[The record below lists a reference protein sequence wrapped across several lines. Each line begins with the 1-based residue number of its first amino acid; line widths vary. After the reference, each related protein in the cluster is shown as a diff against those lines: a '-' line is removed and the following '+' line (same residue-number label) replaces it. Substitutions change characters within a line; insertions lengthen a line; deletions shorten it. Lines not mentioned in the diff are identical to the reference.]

1 MLTREDDRDS
11 GAARRMARLQG
22 RTMAA
27 ASLLNLCACGEH
39 AQQSEDFAAGMLDG
53 VRDWLEAQ
61 GGSVRAYGVIQSVAD
76 GVSLPL
82 LQGQTTAEPR
92 PKPRHVA
99 RRAVLA
105 FWLLVTGARPC

>member
-1 MLTREDDRDS
+1 MLTRDNDSDS
-11 GAARRMARLQG
+11 GAPRRMGRLQG

-61 GGSVRAYGVIQSVAD
+61 GGSARAYAVIQSVAD

-82 LQGQTTAEPR
+82 LQGPTPAR
-92 PKPRHVA
+92 PQRESRHVA
-99 RRAVLA
+99 VRIVVGL
-105 FWLLVTGARPC
+105 WLLVTGARPC